1 MNSNGSPYH
10 FLSAPASPTRGSV
23 TVYVTDALRQAIVT
37 LALKPGEIIDKGAL
51 CERLGVSRFPVS
63 EALARLQAEGLVDIL
78 PQRGSIVSLVRI
90 ADVLEYMLIRKAL
103 EAEAV
108 RVVTGN
114 HSDELFETLERNMS
128 YQRAAAEIDDQQG
141 FHERDLEFH
150 DIILGDMSFT
160 KVKGVIEQTRANLDR
175 ARRLI
180 LTLMPLDTFVDEQAI
195 GMEVVGNPKKRE
207 QTHKDFD
214 RIVKK
219 HEPEMKLTLL
229 ERFAFYDRVRG
240 AYAIVQTGER
250 RLYGNVLLKKGII
263 RPS

>member
-1 MNSNGSPYH
+1 MNEAESPYQ
-10 FLSAPASPTRGSV
+10 FLSVPSTPTRGNV
-23 TVYVTDALRQAIVT
+23 TVFVTDTLRRAIVD
-37 LALKPGEIIDKGAL
+37 LSLRPGDTIDKGAI

-78 PQRGSIVSLVRI
+78 PQRGSTVSLVRI

-114 HSDELFETLERNMS
+114 HSPDLPETLQRNMS
-128 YQRAAAEIDDQQG
+128 YQRAAAEIGDREG

-160 KVKGVIEQTRANLDR
+160 RVKAVIENTRANLDR

-180 LTLMPLDTFVDEQAI
+180 LTPRRLEVTMAEHQAI
-195 GMEVVGNPKKRE
+195 VDGIVA
-207 QTHKDFD
+207 KDPQRASRAIRAHIDSVMAELIEFARD
-214 RIVKK
+214 NARLFADGEMLS
-219 HEPEMKLTLL
+219 EP
-229 ERFAFYDRVRG
+229 G
-240 AYAIVQTGER
+240 YATFPFG
-250 RLYGNVLLKKGII
+250 
-263 RPS
+263 